1 MILQADNA
9 QLNDVLL
16 LLQTS
21 FLNLSK
27 LCKTLRVHIFNV
39 HIVESIVH
47 AGLLIFMAHK
57 AISVFM
63 LLWCGWCI
71 GICM

>member
-9 QLNDVLL
+9 PISDVLF

-27 LCKTLRVHIFNV
+27 LCKTLRVHNFNV

-47 AGLLIFMAHK
+47 AGLLTFMAYKGMHT
-57 AISVFM
+57 
-63 LLWCGWCI
+63 
-71 GICM
+71 